1 MVLSAGEEST
11 VLYCTA
17 FELFEIVFLWDVTTL
32 DTVFFDSQI
41 ESWMALHSWKWVRTV
56 DSVPGRKGQST
67 TNDSAVFFID
77 PIEGCERHST
87 IKAKVTHSQ
96 AAV

>member
-1 MVLSAGEEST
+1 M
-11 VLYCTA
+11 
-17 FELFEIVFLWDVTTL
+17 
-32 DTVFFDSQI
+32 
-41 ESWMALHSWKWVRTV
+41 

-87 IKAKVTHSQ
+87 IKAKVTQSSSSLKI
-96 AAV
+96 APPERTFIFVYKYKVNFMNRKLTDYAVKTIHENEPSDNTDNFVIYITDI